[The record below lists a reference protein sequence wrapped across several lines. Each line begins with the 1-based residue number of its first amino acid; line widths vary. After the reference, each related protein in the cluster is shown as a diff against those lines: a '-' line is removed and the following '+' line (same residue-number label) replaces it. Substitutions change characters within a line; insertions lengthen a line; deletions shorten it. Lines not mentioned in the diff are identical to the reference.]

1 MAALDLEVVEAGLP
15 FARLVLLPDGDV
27 LLDHSP
33 ANADVVAQLDPAL
46 MSHTPPLAVLLPA
59 RCRDPGEHPFGM
71 VYVAAMAMKPRAVPV
86 KALELAGRRR
96 AGIIHR
102 RERVQHLCESPG
114 PAPDRDIT
122 PELALIAQAIRP

>member
-59 RCRDPGEHPFGM
+59 RCRDPGEHSFGM
-71 VYVAAMAMKPRAVPV
+71 VYVAAMVMKPRAVLG
-86 KALELAGRRR
+86 KALELAGRKIV
-96 AGIIHR
+96 GIIYR
-102 RERVQHLCESPG
+102 RERVQHLCESFRP
-114 PAPDRDIT
+114 PDRYIA
-122 PELALIAQAIRP
+122 PELAILAQAIRP